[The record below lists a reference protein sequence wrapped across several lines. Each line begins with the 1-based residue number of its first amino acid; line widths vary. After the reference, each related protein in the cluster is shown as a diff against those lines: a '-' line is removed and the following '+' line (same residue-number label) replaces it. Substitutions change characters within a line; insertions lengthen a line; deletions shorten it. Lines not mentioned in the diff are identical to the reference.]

1 MCPDNV
7 VPDPKSGRDGNPQN
21 PKVVQKTADFLEAA
35 RERINRLTHE
45 LTIIRGAMNELQ
57 QLASKCRSKYECV
70 PTDLR
75 EGLIASRECHRIVS
89 AELKSIRIEY
99 FKATLAKEEE
109 E

>member
-7 VPDPKSGRDGNPQN
+7 VSDPKSGRDGNPQN
-21 PKVVQKTADFLEAA
+21 PKVVQQTACSIEEA
-35 RERINRLTHE
+35 RERIDRLTHE

-57 QLASKCRSKYECV
+57 QLASKCRRKYECV

-89 AELKSIRIEY
+89 AELKTFR
-99 FKATLAKEEE
+99 ATLEHLRSEEE
-109 E
+109 